1 MLGLGAA
8 SESLADLLHCETFH
22 PVLGRKRKF
31 QCALLAN
38 QIRVCFFFGSSTV
51 FVGGSGVGGGTAGTP
66 VVQFLLFSCSF
77 REIVAQI
84 IG

>member
-1 MLGLGAA
+1 MLGLCAA
-8 SESLADLLHCETFH
+8 SESLGDLLRCKTFH
-22 PVLGRKRKF
+22 PVLGRKIKF
-31 QCALLAN
+31 N
-38 QIRVCFFFGSSTV
+38 EHFSQIKSGFFWGGSSTV
-51 FVGGSGVGGGTAGTP
+51 FVGGLGVGGGTAGAP